1 MVGAGPGPVRPLGS
15 AQREEALRLCARDA
29 VANVYVAARILETD
43 LDRSR
48 GALLGFYPPQTDR
61 LSALCWRSAN
71 VVPAECDLDAS
82 DAFASALRDHESR
95 CSSIFG
101 PTQPVA
107 ELWRVLSTTWHHPL
121 DVRPV
126 QPLMAMPVDRPLGI
140 RLDPRV
146 RLATV
151 SETDLLTPAAAAMF
165 TEEIGYAPYAD
176 RVGQSAYRNS
186 VRALI
191 ARGHAFVLVEDD
203 RVIFKADVG
212 SAAIGACQ
220 IQGVWVAPECRGTG
234 LAAPAMAATVELVR
248 STIAPLVT
256 LYVNEYNEAALA
268 TYRRV
273 GFEQVGTFSTILM

>member
-1 MVGAGPGPVRPLGS
+1 MVGSGHGVVRPLGS
-15 AQREEALRLCARDA
+15 AQRQEALRLCERDP

-48 GALLGFYPPQTDR
+48 DALLGYYPPGADR

-71 VVPAECDLDAS
+71 VVPAECGADAS
-82 DAFASALRDHESR
+82 QAFAMALREHEPR

-101 PTQPVA
+101 PTQAVA
-107 ELWRVLSTTWHHPL
+107 QLWQVLGASWHRPL

-126 QPLMAMPVDRPLGI
+126 QPLMAIPPDRPLRI

-146 RLATV
+146 RPARIE
-151 SETDLLTPAAAAMF
+151 ETDLLTPAAAAMF

-176 RVGQSAYRNS
+176 RGGQATYRNS

-191 ARGHAFVLVEDD
+191 ARGHAFVLVDD
-203 RVIFKADVG
+203 GQVVFKADVG
-212 SAAIGACQ
+212 SAAIGTCQ
-220 IQGVWVAPECRGTG
+220 LQGVWVAPEHRGTG

-248 STIAPLVT
+248 ATVAPLVT
-256 LYVNEYNEAALA
+256 LYVNDYNEAAVA

-273 GFEQVGTFSTILM
+273 GFERVGTFSTILM